1 MFGRSAR
8 YSIKSLESP
17 GSVAVQT
24 STACTPSARSCL
36 LDSRQRFPTELLM
49 RLIGLVLAVSL
60 AFALLAAGA
69 QLAPKVARVGVLA
82 GGQLGY
88 VNPSSSSWSSIF
100 ETETALGL
108 TIPPSVLGRA
118 DQVIQ

>member
-1 MFGRSAR
+1 
-8 YSIKSLESP
+8 
-17 GSVAVQT
+17 
-24 STACTPSARSCL
+24 
-36 LDSRQRFPTELLM
+36 M
-49 RLIGLVLAVSL
+49 RLIGRVLAVSL
-60 AFALLAAGA
+60 ALAPLAAGA
-69 QLAPKVARVGVLA
+69 RLAPKVARVGVLA